1 MDLQPPIAHTEKIEI
16 KLTNKEAYLILD
28 AKSYRAILENKYF
41 KAIQLLDHLRAHS
54 SGYAFF
60 QRLKSVRGV
69 VSSETI
75 YIHKYLAEHFVDKP
89 LVKSGKKVYVHF
101 KNKNP
106 LDCRLENLE
115 WITMNQLRRNQKNV
129 GGDTGFRGVVREGPS
144 RFKAIIYDEGKPLL
158 IGTFKTA
165 LAAAKAYN
173 KRSLEMF
180 GNTASLNDLTPKR

>member
-1 MDLQPPIAHTEKIEI
+1 MEGNHTIQ
-16 KLTNKEAYLILD
+16 LTNKDAQLILD
-28 AKSYRAILENKYF
+28 EKGYQAIVGNKYF
-41 KAIQLLDHLRAHS
+41 QAIQLVERLRAHS
-54 SGYAFF
+54 NGYAFF

-69 VSSETI
+69 ASSETI

-89 LVKSGKKVYVHF
+89 LVKSGKKVFVHF

-115 WITMNQLRRNQKNV
+115 WVTMNQLRRNQKNV
-129 GGDTGFRGVVREGPS
+129 GGDTGYRGVVTEGPK
-144 RFKAIIYDEGKPLL
+144 RYKAIIYDEGKPII
-158 IGTFKTA
+158 IGIFKTP

-180 GNTASLNDLTPKR
+180 GTTASLNDLDQKS